1 VTSQCFHLVTFY
13 SSLVTKIGASYLG
26 VLEQPAS
33 RVFFRNL
40 LKLRVQGAREKGSG
54 MKYREPR
61 ILILGSPE
69 QMALKGANL
78 FADRARACVN
88 TRGNFFVVLSGG
100 STPRRMH
107 RLLIQESYR
116 SEIPWG
122 QMHVFWVD
130 ERCVPSSDPASN
142 FGAAETDFIRQAPI
156 PEGQVHPMPAEM
168 APELGALKYQED
180 LVSSFQL
187 RMGEFPVFDVI
198 FLGVGADGH
207 TASLFPRQKAL
218 HETER
223 MVVAVKGGEPDVSR
237 LTMTL
242 PVINNARE
250 IVFLVCGKEKAG
262 VVKSIIERGDQRLP
276 AHKIAPDNGV
286 LTWLLDRDAASL
298 LTRDSEIEQD

>member
-1 VTSQCFHLVTFY
+1 M
-13 SSLVTKIGASYLG
+13 
-26 VLEQPAS
+26 
-33 RVFFRNL
+33 
-40 LKLRVQGAREKGSG
+40 VQGAKEKSPG

-61 ILILGSPE
+61 ILISDSPE
-69 QMALKGANL
+69 KMALNGANL
-78 FADRARACVN
+78 FTDRARVCVN
-88 TRGNFFVVLSGG
+88 TRGNFFVALSGG

-122 QMHVFWVD
+122 RMHVFWVD
-130 ERCVPSSDPASN
+130 ERGVPSSDPASN
-142 FGAAETDFIRQAPI
+142 FGTAEIDFIHQAPI
-156 PEGQVHPMPAEM
+156 PAGQVHPMPGET
-168 APELGALKYQED
+168 APELGALKYQEE
-180 LVSSFQL
+180 LVSSFRL
-187 RMGEFPVFDVI
+187 RKGEFPVFDVV
-198 FLGVGADGH
+198 FLGVGVDGH

-218 HETER
+218 NEKEK

-262 VVKSIIERGDQRLP
+262 VIKSIIESRDQELP
-276 AHKIAPDNGV
+276 AHKVAPVNGV

-298 LTRDSEIEQD
+298 LTRQTGRKKD